1 MLNRISSI
9 LIEEITRYTPRIGD
23 IESIS
28 NANVSQLASSQS
40 LIASNLSGWKDR
52 YDSKE
57 SSDDGSPHL
66 GSFLARVEGEESTKR
81 LLLIFYSIRRRSKLD
96 RIQEFFLKLCGF
108 ESGWDHEH
116 LEKFFGISFGEVS
129 NRSTNRRIIL
139 SFSMIEASF
148 LERVDLVIQ

>member
-40 LIASNLSGWKDR
+40 LITSNLSGWKDG

-57 SSDDGSPHL
+57 SSDDGSPL
-66 GSFLARVEGEESTKR
+66 PGSFLARVEGEESTKR
-81 LLLIFYSIRRRSKLD
+81 LLFLLFDSK
-96 RIQEFFLKLCGF
+96 E
-108 ESGWDHEH
+108 E
-116 LEKFFGISFGEVS
+116 
-129 NRSTNRRIIL
+129 
-139 SFSMIEASF
+139 
-148 LERVDLVIQ
+148 